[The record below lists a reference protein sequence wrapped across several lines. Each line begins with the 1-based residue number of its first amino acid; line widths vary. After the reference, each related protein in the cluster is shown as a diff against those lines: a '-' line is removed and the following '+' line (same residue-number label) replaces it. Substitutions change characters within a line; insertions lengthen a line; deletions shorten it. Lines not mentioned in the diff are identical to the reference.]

1 MFVYY
6 NPNPTGARVGDCA
19 IRACS
24 AALEQPWDKTYLDL
38 CIEGLLKS
46 DLPSANAVWGAYLR
60 RHGFMRRNVD
70 VDNANTY
77 TLSAFSQDHP
87 NGVFVVALSGHV
99 VTMINGD
106 WMDSWDSGSEVVLYY
121 FKRGD
126 SIDVRE

>member
-1 MFVYY
+1 MFVFY

-19 IRACS
+19 IRSCA
-24 AALEQPWDKTYLDL
+24 AALDQPWDKTYLDL

-60 RHGFMRRNVD
+60 RHCFVRRNVD

-77 TLSAFSQDHP
+77 TLEDFAQDHP
-87 NGVFVVALSGHV
+87 DGIFVVALSGHV
-99 VTMINGD
+99 VTVSNGD
-106 WMDSWDSGSEVVLYY
+106 WMDSWDSGAEIVLYY

-126 SIDVRE
+126 GDVR